1 MNNDAIVYI
10 VDDDEAIRSAL
21 SLLMESVGLKTESCE
36 SAYDF
41 LDSYD
46 PNLPGCLLLDI
57 RMKGMSGLELQLR
70 LNEMGIQLP
79 VIIMTGHG
87 DVSMAVRALKAGAID
102 FIEKPFENK
111 SLINKVNA
119 ALEDEIERQK
129 RKSADEIIL
138 RRLQRLSPREREIM
152 TLLVEGKSNKVIAA
166 ELNISIRT
174 VENHRAKIM
183 DKAGADSFSQLIHY
197 SLLEKSFQA

>member
-1 MNNDAIVYI
+1 MNTDAIVYI
-10 VDDDEAIRSAL
+10 VDDDVAIRSAL
-21 SLLMESVGLKTESCE
+21 SLLMESVGLKAVSCE
-36 SAYDF
+36 SAYAF
-41 LDSYD
+41 LDGYD

-70 LNEMGIQLP
+70 LKEMGIQLP

-87 DVSMAVRALKAGAID
+87 DVSMAVRALKSGAID

-111 SLINKVNA
+111 RLIGKVKTELKN
-119 ALEDEIERQK
+119 EIERHKQK
-129 RKSADEIIL
+129 SVDEIIL

-166 ELNISIRT
+166 ELEISIRT

-183 DKAGADSFSQLIHY
+183 DKAGAGSFSQLIHY
-197 SLLEKSFQA
+197 SLLEKSLQA